1 MGSKAKI
8 AIVVLLLIV
17 IILATWQLTSP
28 HVLPVV
34 GSKYTSQATYT
45 NRGTWIV
52 LENMSNGRASFAF
65 SIANES
71 FPRAGTGQ
79 QTYYTIT
86 ISNVNQTITSSY
98 TKGFSLRITSIH
110 IDDNTDGSSSAWGIG
125 SNVTDAI
132 QANGLFGFRTS
143 ATHQL
148 RFTIDY
154 QLYDLLIIGS
164 LPDKTINQSFNITQ
178 NVL

>member
-8 AIVVLLLIV
+8 AIVVLLLII

-28 HVLPVV
+28 HILPVV
-34 GSKYTSQATYT
+34 GSKYTSQASYT
-45 NRGTWIV
+45 NRGNWIV
-52 LENMSNGRASFAF
+52 LENMSNGRAYFAF

-71 FPRAGTGQ
+71 YPRAGTGQ

-98 TKGFSLRITSIH
+98 TKGFGVRITSIR
-110 IDDNTDGSSSAWGIG
+110 IDDNMDGSSTTWGIG
-125 SNVTDAI
+125 SNVTDAL
-132 QANGLFGFRTS
+132 QANGLFSFRTS

-148 RFTIDY
+148 RFTVNY
-154 QLYDLLIIGS
+154 QLYDLLTIGS
-164 LPDKTINQSFNITQ
+164 LPDKTINESFNITQ